1 MKSRVEVCG
10 PPSSRWDERV
20 VARMF
25 QAPCAWLISMVAS
38 RLEAKTEWCD
48 KIRVLSAI
56 IEQFIAFYRDGMP
69 VITHFPAYYRS
80 DQAELGTNIGKWG
93 AGVLGGA
100 GGAGRSRAGKWVC
113 PGRSGR
119 AASKNARFAR
129 LGPLGP
135 PWPTFAHIDFL
146 DANGANEREFRHP
159 VCAGIGLGDGVSC
172 AA

>member
-1 MKSRVEVCG
+1 M
-10 PPSSRWDERV
+10 
-20 VARMF
+20 ARMF

-80 DQAELGTNIGKWG
+80 DQAELGTNIGKWSG
-93 AGVLGGA
+93 VQNGVAECWNIWGKRRARSARPTSRAGVL
-100 GGAGRSRAGKWVC
+100 
-113 PGRSGR
+113 
-119 AASKNARFAR
+119 AR
-129 LGPLGP
+129 
-135 PWPTFAHIDFL
+135 
-146 DANGANEREFRHP
+146 P
-159 VCAGIGLGDGVSC
+159 VCAGIGSGDEVGC